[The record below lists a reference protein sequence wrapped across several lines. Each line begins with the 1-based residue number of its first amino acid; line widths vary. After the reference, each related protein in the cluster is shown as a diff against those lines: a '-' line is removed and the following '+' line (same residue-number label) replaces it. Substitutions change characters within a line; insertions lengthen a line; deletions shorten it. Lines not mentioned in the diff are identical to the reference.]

1 MTEKQRKNLI
11 RIIISAIILIIMAF
25 LPLEGNSR
33 AACYLLPYFII
44 GYDILLKAAK
54 GVDFVEMHNPD
65 KCCGMAG
72 AFGMRYAEISLPMLK
87 EKLTNVKNTGAST
100 VAVACPACMMQIG
113 GGLDQEL
120 PNVKVKHVADI
131 LAERL

>member
-1 MTEKQRKNLI
+1 MRRGLGVWKE
-11 RIIISAIILIIMAF
+11 
-25 LPLEGNSR
+25 PR
-33 AACYLLPYFII
+33 A
-44 GYDILLKAAK
+44 LLKAAK
-54 GVDFVEMHNPD
+54 GIEFVEMHNPD